1 MFLVTWRSEN
11 YRLYQEDAMNVSSLS
26 GLTSLQQQQN
36 LQKSSAKLGAAIAA
50 LASGNRLTSAST
62 DIASLSVA
70 SQLQSAVGG
79 LKQASGNLVQA
90 SSLAQ
95 IADGGLSQIHEITQ
109 QLQNL
114 AQQAGSPILND
125 NNRKDLNEQFK
136 QLMQQIDSIAANT
149 KFNDKKLL
157 NGDLSGSNALSLD
170 SLLSSEGNDSDSL
183 SIDNFS
189 SANLFAGSSLN
200 LTTAEG
206 ASNAFAVVGDAL
218 GKITSAQANVG
229 SFLQSTDYAAASVE
243 SAIANQEAARSTL
256 QDTDFAEAASQQ
268 SQATLQQNVAL
279 AIAAQGNRLTP
290 ALLQLVG

>member
-1 MFLVTWRSEN
+1 
-11 YRLYQEDAMNVSSLS
+11 MNVSSLS
-26 GLTSLQQQQN
+26 GLTGLQNQQN
-36 LQKSSAKLGAAIAA
+36 LQKSSTKLGAAIAA

-70 SQLQSAVGG
+70 SQLQSAVSG
-79 LKQASGNLVQA
+79 LKQASGNLAQA

-95 IADGGLSQIHEITQ
+95 VADGGLSQIHEISI

-125 NNRKDLNEQFK
+125 DNRKALNEQFK
-136 QLMQQIDSIAANT
+136 QLEQEIDRIAQNT
-149 KFNDKKLL
+149 SFGGKKLL
-157 NGDLSGSNALSLD
+157 NGDLNDSGALSLD
-170 SLLSSEGNDSDSL
+170 SLLSSEGNESGSL
-183 SIDNFS
+183 SIENSS
-189 SANLFAGSSLN
+189 SANLFSGSSLN

-206 ASNAFAVVGDAL
+206 AANAFAVVGDAL
-218 GKITSAQANVG
+218 NKITSARANVG
-229 SFLQSTDYAAASVE
+229 SFLQSVDYAAVSID

-279 AIAAQGNRLTP
+279 AVAAQGNRLTP

>member
-1 MFLVTWRSEN
+1 
-11 YRLYQEDAMNVSSLS
+11 MNVSSLS
-26 GLTSLQQQQN
+26 GLTGLQNQQN

-70 SQLQSAVGG
+70 SQLQSAVSG
-79 LKQASGNLVQA
+79 LKQASGNLAQA

-95 IADGGLSQIHEITQ
+95 VADGGLSQIHEISI

-125 NNRKDLNEQFK
+125 DNRKALNEQFK
-136 QLMQQIDSIAANT
+136 QLEQEIDRIAQNT
-149 KFNDKKLL
+149 SFGGKKLL
-157 NGDLSGSNALSLD
+157 NGDLKDSGALSLD
-170 SLLSSEGNDSDSL
+170 SLLSSEGNESGSL
-183 SIDNFS
+183 EIENFS

-200 LTTAEG
+200 LSTAEG
-206 ASNAFAVVGDAL
+206 AANAFAVVGDAL
-218 GKITSAQANVG
+218 NKITGARANVG
-229 SFLQSTDYAAASVE
+229 SFLQSVDYAAVSID

-279 AIAAQGNRLTP
+279 AVAAQGNRLTP